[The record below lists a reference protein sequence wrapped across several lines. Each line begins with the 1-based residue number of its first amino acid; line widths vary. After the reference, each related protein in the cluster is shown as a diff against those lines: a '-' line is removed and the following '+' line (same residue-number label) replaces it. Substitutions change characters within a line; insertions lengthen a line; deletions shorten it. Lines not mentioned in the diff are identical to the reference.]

1 MTRALHSPPMKTIL
15 SATTS
20 IERHGLVEPTSG
32 ATRIRAAASRL
43 GACLGLVVLA
53 GCASLQRPPPEF
65 AHIQIDVAHSPVVS
79 VSRATLVREH
89 GLVLKGYVLRQHDA
103 TDTTRT
109 HLDVTLL
116 DAQGRVL
123 RETIER
129 FAPAQ
134 IPKRV
139 RMPDSASFSVVLD
152 PLPAGT
158 NRIVVR
164 AHEGPH

>member
-1 MTRALHSPPMKTIL
+1 MKTIRPE
-15 SATTS
+15 TTS
-20 IERHGLVEPTSG
+20 IESG
-32 ATRIRAAASRL
+32 ARAGLRFGQPRPGSRFARGIGAAALRL
-43 GACLGLVVLA
+43 SSFLGVITLL
-53 GCASLQRPPPEF
+53 GCSSLRRPPAEV
-65 AHIQIDVAHSPVVS
+65 AHVQIELAHSPLVS
-79 VSRATLVREH
+79 VTRASLVREH
-89 GLVLKGYVLRQHDA
+89 ALVLKGYVLRQHDA

-116 DAQGRVL
+116 DDQGRVL

-134 IPKRV
+134 IPRRV

-158 NRIVVR
+158 SRIVVR

>member
-1 MTRALHSPPMKTIL
+1 MKTL
-15 SATTS
+15 LPATTLT
-20 IERHGLVEPTSG
+20 ERLWRTEPASG
-32 ATRIRAAASRL
+32 ATYPQARPAPWIRAAASRL

-53 GCASLQRPPPEF
+53 GCASLERPPPEL
-65 AHIQIDVAHSPVVS
+65 AHIQIDLAHSPVVS
-79 VSRATLVREH
+79 VSRAALVREN
-89 GLVLKGYVLRQHDA
+89 GLVLQGYVLRQHAA

-116 DAQGRVL
+116 DAQGCVL

-139 RMPDSASFSVVLD
+139 RRPDTASFNVVLD
-152 PLPAGT
+152 PLPPGT
-158 NRIVVR
+158 SRIVVR